1 MPFFVGDCLGSMG
14 ARVMTLAERGADV
27 HLLCLNWQQGRLEND
42 PKELARWL
50 DCSLQRFHQIWKGIS
65 HKFKEDAQRRIYNP
79 WVEAVKQQSLA
90 GRKGGKATQA
100 ERKRGSCQ
108 ASSKNQPLIFS
119 NPVQDSSSRNNKNT
133 PLPPPLRGAGWRAN
147 GLRAEVQ
154 PLSEPMRAIRES
166 RWQYNTKLGGAEGF
180 DDAKGRTSE
189 SAVGGPGMQSCR
201 ERDDDHGFLDS
212 TRALV
217 TKRDS

>member
-1 MPFFVGDCLGSMG
+1 MKNRLVSMPFFVGDCLGPMS
-14 ARVMTLAERGADV
+14 ARLMTLAERGADV

-42 PKELARWL
+42 PEELARLL

-65 HKFKEDAQRRIYNP
+65 HKFKEDGQRRIYNP

-100 ERKRGSCQ
+100 KRKRGSSQ

-133 PLPPPLRGAGWRAN
+133 PLPSSSGGWLA
-147 GLRAEVQ
+147 
-154 PLSEPMRAIRES
+154 
-166 RWQYNTKLGGAEGF
+166 TKRL
-180 DDAKGRTSE
+180 
-189 SAVGGPGMQSCR
+189 AVGGSTTVGANEGDQRKPVAIERQAWRSRRLRRR
-201 ERDDDHGFLDS
+201 ERPHQRVCRWRTGNAIMEGA
-212 TRALV
+212 R
-217 TKRDS
+217 R